1 MHYQEMSRPELEAL
15 HEKLKE
21 EYRSAQALSLKLDM
35 SRGKPEPAQL
45 DLSAGLLTILNSDC
59 SFTAENGMDCRNYGG
74 LEGIPEARRLFAEML
89 DIAPDEIIVGGN
101 SSLTM
106 MYDAIARCMLHG
118 VDDRCPPWASQSP
131 IKFLCPCPGYDRHFA
146 ICEYFGIG
154 MIPIPMTPT
163 GPDMDKVEH
172 WVGSDPT
179 VKGIWCVPKYSNP
192 QGYTYSDETVRR
204 FAALR
209 PAAADFRIFWDDAYA
224 VHHLNGE
231 GDHLL
236 NIMDECKALGSQ
248 DMLYIFASTSKISFA
263 GAGVAMMAASVDNIR
278 YITRCMAMQTIS
290 YDKLNQ
296 LRHVRFYKNLDG
308 IRAHML
314 KHRAIIKPKF
324 ELMFEKFRELHA
336 EGIADFTEPNGGYFI
351 ALMTLN
357 GCARRVVQLCREA
370 GVTLTGAGACFP
382 YGHDP
387 YDSCLRI
394 APTYPPLE
402 DLRTAADILCL
413 CVRLA
418 SVEQLLKD

>member
-21 EYRSAQALSLKLDM
+21 EYRSAQALSLHLDM

-192 QGYTYSDETVRR
+192 QGITYSDETVRR

-209 PAAADFRIFWDDAYA
+209 PAAADFRIFWRAT
-224 VHHLNGE
+224 
-231 GDHLL
+231 
-236 NIMDECKALGSQ
+236 IC
-248 DMLYIFASTSKISFA
+248 STSWT
-263 GAGVAMMAASVDNIR
+263 N
-278 YITRCMAMQTIS
+278 
-290 YDKLNQ
+290 
-296 LRHVRFYKNLDG
+296 
-308 IRAHML
+308 
-314 KHRAIIKPKF
+314 
-324 ELMFEKFRELHA
+324 
-336 EGIADFTEPNGGYFI
+336 
-351 ALMTLN
+351 
-357 GCARRVVQLCREA
+357 ARRAARRICC
-370 GVTLTGAGACFP
+370 T
-382 YGHDP
+382 
-387 YDSCLRI
+387 SLRR
-394 APTYPPLE
+394 P
-402 DLRTAADILCL
+402 R
-413 CVRLA
+413 RSA
-418 SVEQLLKD
+418 SRARASR